1 MSLMDIDF
9 QAILRALGPGSGT
22 DLIWSI
28 FLYLIFFLSLIALF
42 LIPDKNMVPTLLMAG
57 VLLCTVIAKLS
68 LGIRPPIL
76 QRQEFGMM
84 IINVVMLIFP
94 AIALGTIRAK
104 KNKAAAPAILTALLG
119 GTYFFLF
126 WLIEQRT

>member
-1 MSLMDIDF
+1 MDIDF
-9 QAILRALGPGSGT
+9 QAIVRALGPGSGT

-28 FLYLIFFLSLIALF
+28 FLYLVFFLGLITLF
-42 LIPDKNMVPTLLMAG
+42 LIPDKNMVPTLLMAAV
-57 VLLCTVIAKLS
+57 VLCAAIAKLS

-84 IINVVMLIFP
+84 IINVLMLIFP
-94 AIALGTIRAK
+94 VIAVGTIRTTK
-104 KNKAAAPAILTALLG
+104 KNRASAPAILTALIG

-126 WLIEQRT
+126 WLLEQR